1 MKFEIQGDIY
11 FNEKEGSKCKTEK
24 KVMLVYWFTM
34 NLFFIISLFIN
45 DVKKPISC

>member
-11 FNEKEGSKCKTEK
+11 FNEKAGSKCKTAK